1 MTEWLAV
8 VLLIGEIVGSTVGQE
23 VGLYEFSFRG
33 VFCPNEFWDGD
44 VPRHFNP
51 SL

>member
-1 MTEWLAV
+1 MSERLAV
-8 VLLIGEIVGSTVGQE
+8 ILLIEEMVGSTVGHE
-23 VGLYEFSFRG
+23 ICLYEFSFRD

-44 VPRHFNP
+44 VPRRFNP